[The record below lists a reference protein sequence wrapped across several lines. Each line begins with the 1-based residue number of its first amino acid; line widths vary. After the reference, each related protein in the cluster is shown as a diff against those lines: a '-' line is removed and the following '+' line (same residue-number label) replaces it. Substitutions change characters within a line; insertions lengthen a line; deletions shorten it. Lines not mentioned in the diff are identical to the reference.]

1 MPIVSNYGASGHS
14 GKFNTTSGDY
24 TLAGDITTD
33 KDDNLIT
40 MTGTVAVTSNAKKV
54 GSFSLY
60 FNVSEGSTQDAI
72 VAAIRA
78 VRTAI
83 DSELNPVL

>member
-1 MPIVSNYGASGHS
+1 MPIVSNYGASGHA

-33 KDDNLIT
+33 KDDNIVT
-40 MTGTVAVTSNAKKV
+40 MTGNVTVTADSKKV

-60 FNVSEGSTQDAI
+60 FSVAEGTTQDAI
-72 VAAIRA
+72 VAAIKA

-83 DSELNPVL
+83 DSELNP

>member
-1 MPIVSNYGASGHS
+1 MPIVSNYGASGHT

-33 KDDNLIT
+33 KDDNLVT
-40 MTGTVAVTSNAKKV
+40 MTGNVTVTADSKKV

-60 FNVSEGSTQDAI
+60 FSVAEGTTQDAI
-72 VAAIRA
+72 VAAIKA

-83 DSELNPVL
+83 DSELNP